1 MPTSVRVISRR
12 LAELVDEAHRVMAA
26 RAGQDAMDDFAERP
40 TDMAMQPVLSQED
53 ELLGR
58 GEALIQRAEWEQADK
73 VLTRARDLCLGHAG
87 ILSGLAWAR
96 FHSETRAA
104 DERIEEARDL
114 LLLAEQF
121 GGESDARVQ
130 RRLAHVLLAEG
141 SVDKALKRGKRALRL
156 EPGGPD
162 ADALR
167 TALSSAETPPE

>member
-53 ELLGR
+53 ELLER
-58 GEALIQRAEWEQADK
+58 GEAPIQRAEWEQADK
-73 VLTRARDLCLGHAG
+73 VPTRARDLCLGHAG

-130 RRLAHVLLAEG
+130 RRLAHVLLAEE
-141 SVDKALKRGKRALRL
+141 AWTRR
-156 EPGGPD
+156 
-162 ADALR
+162 
-167 TALSSAETPPE
+167 